1 MGRRACATFWSAPE
15 PAIWDTTSADSLI
28 HQMPDVIRSKR
39 GADEIGGDP
48 GLVLATV
55 ASASM
60 NTPPRLGYTILIS
73 DELAALRHFYAEV
86 LGLEVIEERPDYVK
100 LDAGS
105 IFVALRCPNRPYDHP
120 AAGGSVQLAFP
131 TNEVDQWAE
140 RLRLAGVEILE
151 PPTDQPWVLGSERMT
166 S

>member
-1 MGRRACATFWSAPE
+1 
-15 PAIWDTTSADSLI
+15 
-28 HQMPDVIRSKR
+28 
-39 GADEIGGDP
+39 
-48 GLVLATV
+48 
-55 ASASM
+55 M

-86 LGLEVIEERPDYVK
+86 LGFEVIEQRPDYVK

-105 IFVALRCPNRPYDHP
+105 IFIALRCPNRPYDHP

-151 PPTDQPWVLGSERMT
+151 PPTDQPWGHRTVFASDPDGNLIEFYASVEPPNDLNT
-166 S
+166 